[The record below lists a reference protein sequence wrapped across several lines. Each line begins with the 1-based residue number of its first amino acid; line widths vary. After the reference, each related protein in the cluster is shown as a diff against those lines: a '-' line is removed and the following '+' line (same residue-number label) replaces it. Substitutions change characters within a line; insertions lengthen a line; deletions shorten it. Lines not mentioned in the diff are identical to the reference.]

1 MWRAAGDK
9 AAGSGRRGFAWC
21 SEINSHEII
30 SESGFPVRRAE
41 AVFWCLVVFERGL
54 AVL

>member
-21 SEINSHEII
+21 REINSHRMIG
-30 SESGFPVRRAE
+30 ESRFPVRRAE
-41 AVFWCLVVFERGL
+41 AVFWCLVVFETGV
-54 AVL
+54 AVV